1 MKTKPKTKSKRKARV
16 GQSMDDFLKEDGSYQ
31 DVHAVAIKRVI
42 AWQLA
47 QAMQLQ
53 GMTKT
58 EMAKRMHTSRSQL
71 NRLLNPEI
79 ERVELQT
86 LARAAQV
93 LGRSLRLEL
102 V

>member
-1 MKTKPKTKSKRKARV
+1 MKAKSTAKSKRKARV
-16 GQSMDDFLKEDGSYQ
+16 GQAMDDFLKEDGTH
-31 DVHAVAIKRVI
+31 DVVHAVAIKRVI
-42 AWQLA
+42 AWQLSE
-47 QAMQLQ
+47 AMRLQ

-71 NRLLNPEI
+71 NRLLDPET

-93 LGRSLRLEL
+93 LGRRLRLEL